1 MIPCGDEKPSSFAE
15 RYTSLKCVVDSSLF
29 ISVILIFSVSLKI
42 SSNYY
47 TYLKIDTFE
56 EMKTYLVQI
65 ALKVI
70 SYIIKTKCSKE
81 INVDNAYLRSKLIYL
96 HAI

>member
-15 RYTSLKCVVDSSLF
+15 RYTSLTCVVYSSLF

-47 TYLKIDTFE
+47 TYLK
-56 EMKTYLVQI
+56 KTYLVQI